1 MVHHMT
7 DKQRLDDEA
16 KLKPAEA
23 AEVLRVSTRT
33 LTRMAD
39 RGELSIIKLPSG
51 HNRYL
56 RSEIELLAQP
66 AQAVHA

>member
-1 MVHHMT
+1 MVLHMT

-23 AEVLRVSTRT
+23 AEALRVDTRT
-33 LTRMAD
+33 LTRMAN

-51 HNRYL
+51 HHRYL
-56 RSEIELLAQP
+56 RAEIERLAQP
-66 AQAVHA
+66 VTS